1 MITSILSDL
10 QFRAISL
17 SPIVS
22 PGDSVTVEPNPALL
36 NQTDNVTFTCG
47 AMGGPSNSFQWSH
60 NGQDLSG
67 ETTST
72 LTPTN
77 ISASDDGN
85 YTCTV
90 SNSAG
95 SGSDVAMLIGM
106 YVCRSTVT
114 DLHPQTIYAGIFCLF
129 SWGEVH

>member
-1 MITSILSDL
+1 MKYYIHFPVFFI
-10 QFRAISL
+10 
-17 SPIVS
+17 PVS
-22 PGDSVTVEPNPALL
+22 PDGSVSVNPSVLL
-36 NQTDNVTFTCG
+36 INQTDNVTFTCG
-47 AMGGPSNSFQWSH
+47 AMGGPGNSFQWSH

-72 LTPTN
+72 LTLTN

-106 YVCRSTVT
+106 HSFYIGTMSMFTC
-114 DLHPQTIYAGIFCLF
+114 
-129 SWGEVH
+129 VHAMPVDA

>member
-1 MITSILSDL
+1 M
-10 QFRAISL
+10 
-17 SPIVS
+17 IVS
-22 PGDSVTVEPNPALL
+22 PENSVTVESSLALF

-47 AMGGPSNSFQWSH
+47 AMGGPGNSFQWSH

-72 LTPTN
+72 LTLTN

-95 SGSDVAMLIGM
+95 SGFDVAMLIG
-106 YVCRSTVT
+106 
-114 DLHPQTIYAGIFCLF
+114 IYTFYIGTMCILC
-129 SWGEVH
+129 VHMDV

>member
-1 MITSILSDL
+1 M
-10 QFRAISL
+10 
-17 SPIVS
+17 SPE
-22 PGDSVTVEPNPALL
+22 DSVTVEPSPALL
-36 NQTDNVTFTCG
+36 NQTDNVTFTCV
-47 AMGGPSNSFQWSH
+47 AMGGPGNSFQWSH

-72 LTPTN
+72 LTLTN
-77 ISASDDGN
+77 ISTSDDGN

-106 YVCRSTVT
+106 YSFYIGTMCMFVCAHGCVVLLTSHQNYISYFRLYTVGVY
-114 DLHPQTIYAGIFCLF
+114 IY
-129 SWGEVH
+129 SVNYT